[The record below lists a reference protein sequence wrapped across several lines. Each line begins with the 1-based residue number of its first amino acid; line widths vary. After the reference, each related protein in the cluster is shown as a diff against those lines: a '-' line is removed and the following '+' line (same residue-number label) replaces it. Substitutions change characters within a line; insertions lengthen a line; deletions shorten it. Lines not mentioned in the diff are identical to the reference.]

1 MNEQKVRLRAFRFAF
16 VPRTPPSR
24 SMRVIARL
32 AILALAVWAFGAVA
46 AAAGAQGTVKPTDR
60 DKCPVCGMFVF
71 KYPDW
76 TAGVLFKDG
85 TYAVFDGTK
94 DLYKFLL
101 DIKQYAP
108 ARGQADI
115 DRFFVSDYYSV
126 KQIDGRA
133 AFYVIGSDI
142 FGPMGKE
149 LIPFE
154 QETDAREFL
163 KDHKGKKVL
172 RYREITP
179 EVLKALE

>member
-1 MNEQKVRLRAFRFAF
+1 MKK
-16 VPRTPPSR
+16 PTR
-24 SMRVIARL
+24 SYTDPHPALMPTASYRGGRVILWL
-32 AILALAVWAFGAVA
+32 AVILLAVWALGAKP
-46 AAAGAQGTVKPTDR
+46 AAAGGQGTVKPTDR

-179 EVLKALE
+179 AVLKTLE